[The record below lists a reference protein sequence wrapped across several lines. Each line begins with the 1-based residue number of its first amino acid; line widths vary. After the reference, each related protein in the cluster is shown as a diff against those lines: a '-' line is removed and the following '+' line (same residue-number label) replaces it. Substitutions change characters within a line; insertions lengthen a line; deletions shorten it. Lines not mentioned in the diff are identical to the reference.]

1 VRKSIE
7 NTMFYG
13 ATLVIFERA
22 KLLRESMT
30 DAEKELWKLLSNN
43 KFMGLR
49 FRAQHPIN
57 KFIVDFYCH
66 SIKLV
71 IEIDGGIHHFPENH
85 EHDINRTFELE
96 KWDIEIV
103 RFSNRTILND
113 LKTVTNQLIKVCTER
128 RELFKVPF
136 RGFRG
141 R

>member
-1 VRKSIE
+1 MKRSIN

-13 ATLVIFERA
+13 ATPVIFERA
-22 KLLRESMT
+22 KFLRESMT

-57 KFIVDFYCH
+57 RFIVDFYCH

-71 IEIDGGIHHFPENH
+71 IEIDGGVHNIPENY
-85 EHDINRTFELE
+85 EYDINREHELE
-96 KWDIEIV
+96 KWDILVV
-103 RFSNRTILND
+103 RFSNQNVLED
-113 LKTVTNQLIKVCTER
+113 MKTLTKRLIEICVER
-128 RELFKVPF
+128 KSLFKVPF

-141 R
+141 